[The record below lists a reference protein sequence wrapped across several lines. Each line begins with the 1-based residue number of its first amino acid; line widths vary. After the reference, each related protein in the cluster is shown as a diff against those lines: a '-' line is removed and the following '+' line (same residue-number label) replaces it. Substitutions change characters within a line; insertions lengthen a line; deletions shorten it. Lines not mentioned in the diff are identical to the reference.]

1 MKTVAILAGI
11 TALANAHATWQ
22 QLWKNGEDLESTCA
36 RLPPSN
42 SPIEDY
48 ASTALQCNVSPAAAS
63 GKCGFVAGDTV
74 TIEMHQHNTRLCT
87 EEGLGGAHWGPVLA
101 YMSKV
106 EDAATADGSSEFFK
120 VYENTW
126 KKAPGSTQGDNDYWG
141 TKDLNYNCGKLD
153 FTIPEDIAPGD
164 YLLRAE
170 AIALHAASASGGAQH
185 YVTCYQLTVTG
196 DGTAT
201 PTGVKFPEAYSKT
214 GPGLGFSI
222 YAPLSEYP
230 APGPALYARGTK
242 VDPQLLTFGEISGVP
257 KATGGAS
264 APASSAAPVSSK
276 AAVASSAAAT
286 SAAATSAASASSAAA
301 ETPAASSAAA
311 SKPAATSAAA
321 SSAAPSSAAEAEPT
335 DAATSA
341 AASSVVASAPAASST
356 AAPETGDKKYNVDT
370 FATYLET
377 QPGSDAEFDIQ
388 EFIAWLEKIES
399 GSNTAEPTASASA
412 VAAETPAASSAAVKP
427 TASAIASQTPA
438 QSSAAAPSSKKPT
451 AGPSTLETSARP
463 TPTSGSESGEVKAYG
478 RCGGKDYTGSTT
490 CASGLTCKVQNPYYS
505 QCVQSDGGDDAKP
518 SASKPSAASTTKAAT
533 VPSKTA
539 VASSAA
545 ENVISKEAAST
556 AAPSASATPAAD
568 KLWTIEEL
576 ISFLEEAAE

>member
-1 MKTVAILAGI
+1 MKTVAVIAGFA
-11 TALANAHATWQ
+11 ALANAHATWQ

-48 ASTALQCNVSPAAAS
+48 TSTALQCNVSPAPAS
-63 GKCGFVAGDTV
+63 GKCGFAAGDTV

-87 EEGLGGAHWGPVLA
+87 EEGIGGAHWGPVLA

-170 AIALHAASASGGAQH
+170 AIALHAASSSGGAQH

-201 PTGVKFPEAYSKT
+201 PAGVKFPEAYSKT

-222 YAPLSEYP
+222 HQDMSEYP
-230 APGPALYARGTK
+230 APGPALYARGTEAA
-242 VDPQLLTFGEISGVP
+242 PQLLTFGEISGVP
-257 KATGGAS
+257 KPTGGAS
-264 APASSAAPVSSK
+264 APASSAVVAPSSK
-276 AAVASSAAAT
+276 AASSAAAT
-286 SAAATSAASASSAAA
+286 SAAATSAAPASSAAA
-301 ETPAASSAAA
+301 EETSA
-311 SKPAATSAAA
+311 AATSAAA
-321 SSAAPSSAAEAEPT
+321 PTSDAE
-335 DAATSA
+335 AATSV

-370 FATYLET
+370 LAAYLET
-377 QPGSDAEFDIQ
+377 QPGSDAEFDIA

-399 GSNTAEPTASASA
+399 GSNTAEPTAAQSSA
-412 VAAETPAASSAAVKP
+412 AAVKP
-427 TASAIASQTPA
+427 TATAAASQAPA
-438 QSSAAAPSSKKPT
+438 QSSAAAAPSAPAKTTLATATKPQ
-451 AGPSTLETSARP
+451 P
-463 TPTSGSESGEVKAYG
+463 TTGSDSGSATVQAYG
-478 RCGGKDYTGSTT
+478 RCGGHGYTGSST
-490 CASGLTCKVQNPYYS
+490 CVSGFTCKVQNPYYS
-505 QCVQSDGGDDAKP
+505 QCVAASEGGNAAQPSAAKPTAAKPTAAQPTAAKPTATKP
-518 SASKPSAASTTKAAT
+518 SASAA
-533 VPSKTA
+533 
-539 VASSAA
+539 ASSAA
-545 ENVISKEAAST
+545 PVVSKEAT
-556 AAPSASATPAAD
+556 PSASASAAPAAD
-568 KLWTIEEL
+568 KLWTIDEL
-576 ISFLEEAAE
+576 IAFLEQAE

>member
-48 ASTALQCNVSPAAAS
+48 TSTALQCNVNPAAAS
-63 GKCGFVAGDTV
+63 GKCGFEAGDTV

-87 EEGLGGAHWGPVLA
+87 EEGIGGAHWGPVLA

-120 VYENTW
+120 IYENTW

-153 FTIPEDIAPGD
+153 FTIPSDIAPGD

-170 AIALHAASASGGAQH
+170 AIALHAAGPSGGAQH

-201 PTGVKFPEAYSKT
+201 PTGVKFPEAYSKD

-222 YAPLSEYP
+222 HADLSEYP

-242 VDPQLLTFGEISGVP
+242 SDPQLLTFGEISGVP
-257 KATGGAS
+257 AATGGAS
-264 APASSAAPVSSK
+264 APASSKAP
-276 AAVASSAAAT
+276 VASSAAAT
-286 SAAATSAASASSAAA
+286 SAAATSAAATSATSAAA
-301 ETPAASSAAA
+301 PASSKAVETPAASSAVATSA
-311 SKPAATSAAA
+311 AATSAA
-321 SSAAPSSAAEAEPT
+321 EAKPT
-335 DAATSA
+335 EAATSA
-341 AASSVVASAPAASST
+341 VASSVAAAPAASST
-356 AAPETGDKKYNVDT
+356 ATPESGDKKYDVDS
-370 FATYLET
+370 FATYLEA
-377 QPGSDAEFDIQ
+377 QPGSDAEFTVE
-388 EFIAWLEKIES
+388 EFIAWLEKVES

-412 VAAETPAASSAAVKP
+412 SAV
-427 TASAIASQTPA
+427 ASAVAESSVVASATQAPA
-438 QSSAAAPSSKKPT
+438 QTSAAAPSSKKP
-451 AGPSTLETSARP
+451 AAAPSTLATSVRP
-463 TPTSGSESGEVKAYG
+463 APSSGSDSESGEIKAYG
-478 RCGGKDYTGSTT
+478 RCGGEGYTGSAK

-505 QCVQSDGGDDAKP
+505 QCVQSEGGD
-518 SASKPSAASTTKAAT
+518 AAVPTTKAA
-533 VPSKTA
+533 
-539 VASSAA
+539 ASSKATPTAA
-545 ENVISKEAAST
+545 ASSKAAATSAAPAVTKEAVSS
-556 AAPSASATPAAD
+556 AAPSASAAPAAD

-576 ISFLEEAAE
+576 IAFLEEAAE